1 MRRKP
6 SKRTPIV
13 KSDARLRRLA
23 DDLHRTA
30 AELRAGL
37 GDLSGLVEDLEN
49 QARRVARAEPSGR
62 LAK

>member
-1 MRRKP
+1 
-6 SKRTPIV
+6 
-13 KSDARLRRLA
+13 LA

-37 GDLSGLVEDLEN
+37 GELAGLVDDLES
-49 QARRVARAEPSGR
+49 QARRVGRAEPTKR